1 MNFFLVMA
9 VAGPLVGVFGTVFGG
24 VMTYR
29 ASRRTS
35 AGTVETSNASE
46 LWAENDR
53 LMKRLTDQVD
63 RLAKEVDRLTT
74 ENSRLN
80 AENRALNEQ
89 VKLLTLELQELKS
102 RLAVPHTNEE
112 GGGA

>member
-1 MNFFLVMA
+1 MNFYLVMA
-9 VAGPLVGVFGTVFGG
+9 IAGPLVGVFGTVFGG

-29 ASRRTS
+29 ASKRTS

-80 AENRALNEQ
+80 EQ

-102 RLAVPHTNEE
+102 RLAPPHTNEE